1 MTGGY
6 CPVII
11 KDMNSVITIIASNP
25 RVYYN
30 TTIFKPESDGPL
42 NVSYPNASNFPHLS
56 TNDATIVSLTEEAI
70 IIRTLI
76 PYVSPFPKDYLKRD
90 LEEEL
95 LEDESVKPPRKCR
108 PYCRC
113 YACRMAY
120 RKAMEDLEE
129 LDEINESTN
138 IQDTDHTDQTNESSS
153 RLSTETPIVD
163 VHRECALPFKAL
175 APIDDSIPDIGHE
188 PSDKE
193 QTE

>member
-1 MTGGY
+1 M
-6 CPVII
+6 
-11 KDMNSVITIIASNP
+11 
-25 RVYYN
+25 
-30 TTIFKPESDGPL
+30 
-42 NVSYPNASNFPHLS
+42 
-56 TNDATIVSLTEEAI
+56 
-70 IIRTLI
+70 
-76 PYVSPFPKDYLKRD
+76 
-90 LEEEL
+90 
-95 LEDESVKPPRKCR
+95 EDESFKPPRKCR

-138 IQDTDHTDQTNESSS
+138 IQDTDHTNETNEFSS